1 MLCSMSLSSV
11 SSVDSSMPLLT
22 TEPTIFLSESSV
34 SGVTWAAVVTTSGM
48 DSPFASSGSSSS
60 EDVSGTAGVDS
71 FFASSCA
78 CTGAA
83 VFSASL
89 LPSTSAMMLWMS
101 LLFFLFATMLRIIA
115 ARERIAHT
123 ASTMVMA
130 VTRMSDVSIV
140 NPME

>member
-1 MLCSMSLSSV
+1 MSLSSV

-34 SGVTWAAVVTTSGM
+34 SGVTWVAVVTTSGM

-60 EDVSGTAGVDS
+60 EDVSETAGVDS
-71 FFASSCA
+71 FFTSSCA
-78 CTGAA
+78 CTGAGA
-83 VFSASL
+83 GETVFSASL

-101 LLFFLFATMLRIIA
+101 FLFFLFATMLRIIA
-115 ARERIAHT
+115 VRERIAHT